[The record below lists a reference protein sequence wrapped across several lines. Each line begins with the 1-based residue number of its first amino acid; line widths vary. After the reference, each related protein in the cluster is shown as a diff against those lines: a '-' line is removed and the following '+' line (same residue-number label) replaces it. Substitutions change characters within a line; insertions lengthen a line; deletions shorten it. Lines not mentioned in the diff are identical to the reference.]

1 MERRPLKKYVQ
12 SLNSIFVVLLIT
24 VECIYDKQ
32 LRVFENRRSEDGQRS
47 HRYLKSFTGN
57 NALQIPEECF
67 ENRKKILKILF
78 LKTNYENKEGVGSY
92 TLLEAQYFTV
102 LAIKAI

>member
-1 MERRPLKKYVQ
+1 MEWRPLKKYIQ

-24 VECIYDKQ
+24 VEYKQ
-32 LRVFENRRSEDGQRS
+32 LMVFENRRSEDGQRS

-67 ENRKKILKILF
+67 ENRKEILKIQF
-78 LKTNYENKEGVGSY
+78 LKTNYEKKEGVGSY
-92 TLLEAQYFTV
+92 TLLEAQYFAV
-102 LAIKAI
+102 LATKSS

>member
-1 MERRPLKKYVQ
+1 MEWRPLKKYVQ

-32 LRVFENRRSEDGQRS
+32 LMVFENRRSEDGQRS

-67 ENRKKILKILF
+67 ENRKKILKIQF
-78 LKTNYENKEGVGSY
+78 
-92 TLLEAQYFTV
+92 
-102 LAIKAI
+102 

>member
-1 MERRPLKKYVQ
+1 MYRASTVILW
-12 SLNSIFVVLLIT
+12 IT

-32 LRVFENRRSEDGQRS
+32 LMVFENRRSEDGQRS

-67 ENRKKILKILF
+67 ENRKKILKIQF
-78 LKTNYENKEGVGSY
+78 LKTNYEKKEGVGSY
-92 TLLEAQYFTV
+92 TLIEAQRLFTV
-102 LAIKAI
+102 CEAVKMKIGMM